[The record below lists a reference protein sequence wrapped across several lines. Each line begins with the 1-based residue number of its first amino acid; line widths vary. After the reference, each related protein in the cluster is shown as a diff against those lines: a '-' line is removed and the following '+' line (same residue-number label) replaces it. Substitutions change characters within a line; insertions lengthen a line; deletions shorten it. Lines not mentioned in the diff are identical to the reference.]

1 MEELVPRQS
10 HKLQVPVRFRVPLP
24 LVFAFACALLRA
36 QTPAPVPSTA
46 VVPGSLSYRPGALLG
61 LGGGAVVPSGGM
73 FAYQQLSGYL
83 GAGTYG
89 TTVNQYTIIKG
100 QVMNCALGG
109 VSKILY
115 EPEPFTA
122 GMTGLGGGC
131 ESATGD
137 AAGAAN
143 AQAFLSWHI
152 GKTRLSLVLTGEKT
166 WTTAG
171 KAAIKTT
178 LGLIYAIKQ

>member
-1 MEELVPRQS
+1 M
-10 HKLQVPVRFRVPLP
+10 
-24 LVFAFACALLRA
+24 FACALLRA
-36 QTPAPVPSTA
+36 QTPAPAPVPS
-46 VVPGSLSYRPGALLG
+46 VPGLLSYRPSALVG

-122 GMTGLGGGC
+122 GITGLGGGC

-137 AAGAAN
+137 AAAAGN